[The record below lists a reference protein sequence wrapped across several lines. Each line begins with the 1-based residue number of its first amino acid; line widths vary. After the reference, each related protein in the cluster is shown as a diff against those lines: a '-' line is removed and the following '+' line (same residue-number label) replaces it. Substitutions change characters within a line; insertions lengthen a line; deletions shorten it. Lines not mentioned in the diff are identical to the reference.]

1 MDTNNNTTEIKD
13 ITDASGFVKD
23 TNEAIIKVIG
33 VGGGGNNA
41 VNYMYSQNIP
51 NINFVVCNTDQ
62 QALNMSPI
70 ETKLLLG
77 PEITHGLG
85 AGNRPEIGRQCA
97 EASEES
103 IRNLFNDK
111 TEMVFITAGMGGGT
125 GTGAAPVVARI
136 AKDSGML
143 TIGIV
148 TVPFMFE
155 GEKKI
160 LKALEGA
167 KEMKKHVD
175 SLLMINNE
183 SLLELYSDLNF
194 FNAFNKADD
203 TLANAARSISEI
215 ISEQCYINVDFQDV
229 KTTLKDSGTAIISTA
244 VGEGEN
250 RISDAIHNAL
260 HSPLLKAHDIYTS
273 KRLLLKFICWKD
285 SPKPLRAEEIAEI
298 TQFTNKLPS
307 SIDVKWGIGDDPTM
321 GDKVKITVL
330 ASGFDVSVGG
340 GKTFEAEGK
349 TKKTPPKK
357 PGEPGGVVKFGDG
370 HEKETEES
378 DVIIM
383 DGYDADSDAEQRAKA
398 EEDRIKDEMREIYGH
413 DKLKKQER
421 DSDKL
426 RYAVLKPSHFD
437 NIEVIALLERN
448 PTYNRDPRFNETL
461 DAITRGRTNPYQSK
475 KETGTDSP
483 SSSRIVF

>member
-97 EASEES
+97 EASEAN

-136 AKDSGML
+136 AKDAGML

-244 VGEGEN
+244 VGEGDN

-340 GKTFEAEGK
+340 GKKFEGGGK
-349 TKKTPPKK
+349 SKSSSDKK
-357 PGEPGGVVKFGDG
+357 PGETGGVVTFGD
-370 HEKETEES
+370 ERADKEAQET

-383 DGYDADSDAEQRAKA
+383 DSYENENDDEIRARA
-398 EEDRIKDEMREIYGH
+398 EEDKIKDEMREIYGH

-426 RYAVLKPSHFD
+426 RYAVLKPSQFD
-437 NIEVIALLERN
+437 NFEVIALLERN

-461 DAITRGRTNPYQSK
+461 DAITRGRSNPYQQK
-475 KETGTDSP
+475 KETGSD
-483 SSSRIVF
+483 SSSSKIVF